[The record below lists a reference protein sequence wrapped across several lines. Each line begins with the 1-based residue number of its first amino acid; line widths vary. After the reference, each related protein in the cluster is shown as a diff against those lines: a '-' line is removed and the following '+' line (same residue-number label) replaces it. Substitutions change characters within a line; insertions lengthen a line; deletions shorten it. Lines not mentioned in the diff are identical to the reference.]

1 MGFSLK
7 DPIQGSVTGNAGS
20 ADVAKKTQAA
30 LTIQKNGTAVGST
43 FDGSTAR
50 TINITV
56 PTKVTDLSD
65 NANYIKKTNY
75 ASTTAAGVIK
85 LGTGLAI
92 ADGVLS
98 VTGAATADSV
108 EWSVVKNKPTTVGY
122 WENDAKYITASNT
135 MKGATSTTAGSAG
148 TVPAPAAGKEAQ
160 FLRGD
165 GTWAQPSY
173 ATSAGSAT
181 KATQD
186 GNGKVIASTY
196 LPLSGGTLTGA
207 VAFGTSTQSSVPTT
221 GIQIHDVRNATIT
234 PNSFGDRNANFYFY
248 QHSGWKS
255 VMRMKG
261 WNGNY
266 TTWELSG
273 PADSTANNTLQ
284 FRSGVGDTWNSWKTI
299 AFTDSNITGNAAT
312 ATKATQDGD
321 GKTISSTYLK
331 LTGGKLSGPISFASA
346 QPITWADGTY
356 QQRLNIIDDA
366 EANTNVFEFQQST
379 NSGTSFTTLAS
390 IKDNGEV
397 VATKFTGALSGT
409 ATCSTTTFGTA
420 LIVERSGSTNMA
432 SMQFKNSSGT
442 LGYIGMSTVNGP
454 LVRYD
459 SAVSANYTF
468 LDSGNYK
475 TYTTVVHTGT
485 AAPAASTGK
494 NGDIYIVT
502 G

>member
-30 LTIQKNGTAVGST
+30 LTIQKNGTTVGSA

-65 NANYIKKTNY
+65 NANYIKNTNY
-75 ASTTAAGVIK
+75 ASATTAGVIK

-108 EWSVVKNKPTTVGY
+108 EWSVVKNKPTAVSY
-122 WENDAKYITASNT
+122 WTNDAGYIKASNT

-196 LPLSGGTLTGA
+196 LPLSGGTLTTGA
-207 VAFGTSTQSSVPTT
+207 YNGLTIKRSDANGSSISYSNSAGNLGRIGFGSGGALVITNGTGTDGTANMLGITKDGVVTVYNNLSPSTNNARTLGTSSMKWSNVYATT
-221 GIQIHDVRNATIT
+221 
-234 PNSFGDRNANFYFY
+234 F
-248 QHSGWKS
+248 
-255 VMRMKG
+255 
-261 WNGNY
+261 
-266 TTWELSG
+266 
-273 PADSTANNTLQ
+273 
-284 FRSGVGDTWNSWKTI
+284 
-299 AFTDSNITGNAAT
+299 TGN
-312 ATKATQDGD
+312 
-321 GKTISSTYLK
+321 
-331 LTGGKLSGPISFASA
+331 LT
-346 QPITWADGTY
+346 
-356 QQRLNIIDDA
+356 
-366 EANTNVFEFQQST
+366 
-379 NSGTSFTTLAS
+379 
-390 IKDNGEV
+390 
-397 VATKFTGALSGT
+397 GT
-409 ATCSTTTFGTA
+409 ATNATHITISDGSNDAERPVLVGNPDAGATAQNVFYESTIT
-420 LIVERSGSTNMA
+420 
-432 SMQFKNSSGT
+432 
-442 LGYIGMSTVNGP
+442 
-454 LVRYD
+454 
-459 SAVSANYTF
+459 ANYAQSRITAKGFKTGSATMTYNTTDKCVEF
-468 LDSGNYK
+468 LF
-475 TYTTVVHTGT
+475 V
-485 AAPAASTGK
+485 
-494 NGDIYIVT
+494 
-502 G
+502 

>member
-30 LTIQKNGTAVGST
+30 LTIQKNGTTVGST

-65 NANYIKKTNY
+65 NANYIKNTNY
-75 ASTTAAGVIK
+75 ASATTAGVIK

-108 EWSVVKNKPTTVGY
+108 EWSVVKNKPTAVSY
-122 WENDAKYITASNT
+122 WTNDAGYIKASNT

-196 LPLSGGTLTGA
+196 LPLSGGTLTTGA
-207 VAFGTSTQSSVPTT
+207 YNGLTIKRSDANGSSISYSNSAGNLGRIGFIASGALAITNGTGTDGTANMLGITKDGVVTVYNNLSPSTNNTRTLGTSSMKWSNVYATT
-221 GIQIHDVRNATIT
+221 
-234 PNSFGDRNANFYFY
+234 F
-248 QHSGWKS
+248 
-255 VMRMKG
+255 
-261 WNGNY
+261 
-266 TTWELSG
+266 
-273 PADSTANNTLQ
+273 
-284 FRSGVGDTWNSWKTI
+284 
-299 AFTDSNITGNAAT
+299 TGN
-312 ATKATQDGD
+312 
-321 GKTISSTYLK
+321 
-331 LTGGKLSGPISFASA
+331 LT
-346 QPITWADGTY
+346 
-356 QQRLNIIDDA
+356 
-366 EANTNVFEFQQST
+366 
-379 NSGTSFTTLAS
+379 
-390 IKDNGEV
+390 
-397 VATKFTGALSGT
+397 GT
-409 ATCSTTTFGTA
+409 ATNATHITISDGSNDAERPMLVGNPDAGATAQNVFYESTIT
-420 LIVERSGSTNMA
+420 
-432 SMQFKNSSGT
+432 
-442 LGYIGMSTVNGP
+442 
-454 LVRYD
+454 
-459 SAVSANYTF
+459 ANYAQSRITAKGFKTGSATMTYNDTDKCVEF
-468 LDSGNYK
+468 LF
-475 TYTTVVHTGT
+475 V
-485 AAPAASTGK
+485 
-494 NGDIYIVT
+494 
-502 G
+502 